1 MEQKNFVQLVEKPT
15 HRCGGLIDHIYVN
28 QLLMLDKPFY
38 SQSSVMY
45 SDHDKVILH
54 IPKVSRNFL

>member
-28 QLLMLDKPFY
+28 QLLMQDKPFY

-54 IPKVSRNFL
+54 IPKVLSNVL